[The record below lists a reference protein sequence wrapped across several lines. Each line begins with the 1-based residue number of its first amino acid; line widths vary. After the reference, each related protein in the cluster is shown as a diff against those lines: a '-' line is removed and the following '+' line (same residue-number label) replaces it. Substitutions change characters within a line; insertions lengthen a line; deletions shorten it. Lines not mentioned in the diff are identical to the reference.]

1 MPDEIAILQTSIN
14 GWQNTFTTEYYSR
27 YFKIIL
33 TSTMD
38 GLWAAIR
45 LIVDKSIVRSLN
57 QRLMYCIETINLIH
71 KFSEDETALNCVNL
85 QVIESTIYG
94 F

>member
-33 TSTMD
+33 TLTIRRIVQ
-38 GLWAAIR
+38 ATIR
-45 LIVDKSIVRSLN
+45 LIVNKL
-57 QRLMYCIETINLIH
+57 
-71 KFSEDETALNCVNL
+71 
-85 QVIESTIYG
+85 
-94 F
+94 